1 MGWAFRVVG
10 VLLLVLAWVSAH
22 AAELRTKSGERIAGR
37 VLAISE
43 KGVLVQTEA
52 GTRTVLPMEIAE
64 LTLDGPWVLAYA
76 DGSAKAGRLAVK
88 GGRWFFEGHPLNFYS
103 VYAFTPKARGML
115 EAFRQGS
122 EAPKASLAAPA
133 SDPEA
138 GARGT
143 RAGTRSVRL
152 PTGRVVVEGRPET
165 RGEVLAITPEY
176 LSMAVR
182 GAMVRFTWSQVHAF
196 ESPVPWTVVDSQGRR
211 WTGPLRYAEGHWWVG
226 ARRLEPPGPVAY
238 VPRLDLLESPAERV
252 RPSSRMSRRAPSP
265 KPAAAPCP
273 KPEDLHANPRTD
285 VSGWPLRAALATGE
299 DFAKNGDLGE
309 AIRIDRLVVRRYAS
323 EPEAWLR
330 LASAYRR
337 AALACERAGDADRA
351 AFYFKKAFDA
361 YAEAEKRAPKDSA
374 SFKTAA
380 YWRGRT
386 AKEGLWGSEAV
397 EAFEEGIRSFAA
409 KRYEEA
415 VKAFSRAVKKSPRW
429 PEPYYWR
436 ARALFMLGRREDAVH
451 ALREALK
458 VDPHFQSAQKLLLRL
473 GEVPADAPL
482 EVLLEAAYAQE
493 SEGRSDLAEKIY
505 EAVLKRY
512 PKAFLGYYRYALLER
527 KLEHWDRAR
536 ALLQAALARA
546 KGEDDRK
553 KAAYWLKRVDLDA
566 AYGPLAVDAFEKG
579 YGAYTRGDY
588 ADALRAFAQAAKAAP
603 AWADA
608 RYWRIRALLKLG
620 RGKEAKAEL
629 EAFVRAHPEHEG
641 ARALYRSLR

>member
-10 VLLLVLAWVSAH
+10 VFLLAFALLSTH
-22 AAELRTKSGERIAGR
+22 AAELRTKSGERITGR

-52 GTRTVLPMEIAE
+52 GTRTVYPTEIAE
-64 LTLDGPWVLAYA
+64 LTLDGPWILAYA
-76 DGSAKAGRLAVK
+76 DGSEKVGRLAVK
-88 GGRWFFEGHPLNFYS
+88 GGQWFFEGHPLNFYS
-103 VYAFTPKARGML
+103 VYAFTPKARGRPD
-115 EAFRQGS
+115 AFRQGS
-122 EAPKASLAAPA
+122 EVPKASFAAPA
-133 SDPEA
+133 SSSER
-138 GARGT
+138 GARRA
-143 RAGTRSVRL
+143 RAGVRSARL
-152 PTGRVVVEGRPET
+152 PTGRVVVEGQSEA

-176 LSMAVR
+176 LLMAVR
-182 GAMVRFTWSQVHAF
+182 GAVVRFAWSQVRAF
-196 ESPVPWTVVDSQGRR
+196 ESPAPWTVVDSRGKR

-226 ARRLEPPGPVAY
+226 ARRLEPPGLVAY
-238 VPRLDLLESPAERV
+238 VPRLDLLESPTEHM
-252 RPSSRMSRRAPSP
+252 RPSSRMSRQTQSP
-265 KPAAAPCP
+265 KPMASSCP

-285 VSGWPLRAALATGE
+285 VSGWPLRAALATAG

-309 AIRIDRLVVRRYAS
+309 AIRIYRSVVSRKAS

-351 AFYFKKAFDA
+351 AFYFAEASGA
-361 YAEAEKRAPKDSA
+361 YAEAGKRAPKDSA

-386 AKEGLWGSEAV
+386 AKEELWGSEAV
-397 EAFEEGIRSFAA
+397 EAFEKGFRSFVA

-415 VKAFSRAVKKSPRW
+415 AKAFSRAVEKSPRW
-429 PEPYYWR
+429 PESYYWR
-436 ARALFMLGRREDAVH
+436 ARALFMLGRREDAIYT
-451 ALREALK
+451 LREALK
-458 VDPHFQSAQKLLLRL
+458 VDPHFLPAQKLLLRL

-482 EVLLEAAYAQE
+482 EVLLEAAFAQE
-493 SEGRSDLAEKIY
+493 SGGRSALAEEIY

-512 PKAFLGYYRYALLER
+512 PEAFLGYYRYALLER
-527 KLEHWDRAR
+527 KLGHWDRVR
-536 ALLQAALARA
+536 ALLQAALAHA

-588 ADALRAFAQAAKAAP
+588 ADALQAFAQAAKAAP
-603 AWADA
+603 AWSDA
-608 RYWRIRALLKLG
+608 KYWHIRALLKLG
-620 RGKEAKAEL
+620 RTREAKAEL